1 MECKINYKNSFEPCI
16 NTFKKVQLNDVKRKQ
31 LSTKIIQL
39 IKQDEVKKNREL
51 NESEIDYYRK
61 LFMQIAGD
69 LVIEQFLDI
78 SIVDLNDILN
88 VKKSQINKLLS
99 RGEIDICTFTYG
111 LFPLVYKL
119 TYRKTIFVCMLPNKK
134 DYYICGIGTPLIVSG
149 YSDKNLLLSNTLREN
164 NRAGFFGF
172 SRLLPIPTNIGDFIR
187 II

>member
-1 MECKINYKNSFEPCI
+1 MIDFINKNIYSDISLGKPI
-16 NTFKKVQLNDVKRKQ
+16 LIPVI
-31 LSTKIIQL
+31 LSGGTGSRL
-39 IKQDEVKKNREL
+39 WPVSRE
-51 NESEIDYYRK
+51 NHPKPFMK
-61 LFMQIAGD
+61 LAGD

-99 RGEIDICTFTYG
+99 HGEIDICTFTYG

-172 SRLLPIPTNIGDFIR
+172 SRLSPMPINIGDFIR